1 MAALRGGARRLGS
14 TASLLSFA
22 RIAGAVAGFATQV
35 VLARALQASA
45 LGLFYSVT
53 SMAALVS
60 LIAAHGYP
68 AIASRFLSRYR
79 EKGRQALIAAFVAK
93 ARRDATLYV
102 AIATGGVV
110 AFALLWP
117 GLGTE
122 ARLAIVAAALSIPG
136 SAAIRINGALAA
148 AIRRFAL
155 SYLPDTCIRPFILLA
170 GVALLL
176 ALGVPL
182 SAASVTFLLALIL
195 ALLALV
201 QYLML
206 AEDLP
211 RRAAQPAPSRLI
223 KVWQREAKPLIIVAL
238 FVYFFADVDILIVTP
253 LISSAE
259 TAAIGL
265 CLKLAML
272 IGFVVQ
278 IAHQVV
284 VPDLSDARARK
295 DPVAIRAALVKA
307 LAFPLAITFAATLF
321 VALFGERLL
330 ALFGPEFTS
339 AKLPLLILMGSQLA
353 RALFGPSV
361 QLLTV
366 VGAQKE
372 NAALAIAALV
382 VLVLA
387 NVVLAPLYG
396 VLGAALA
403 VAIGT
408 LFWLVASAIVLDR
421 LSGLRTDA
429 VSLLVGLASTRSAPA

>member
-429 VSLLVGLASTRSAPA
+429 VSLLVRLASTRSAPA

>member
-1 MAALRGGARRLGS
+1 
-14 TASLLSFA
+14 
-22 RIAGAVAGFATQV
+22 
-35 VLARALQASA
+35 
-45 LGLFYSVT
+45 
-53 SMAALVS
+53 
-60 LIAAHGYP
+60 LI
-68 AIASRFLSRYR
+68 L
-79 EKGRQALIAAFVAK
+79 
-93 ARRDATLYV
+93 T
-102 AIATGGVV
+102 
-110 AFALLWP
+110 
-117 GLGTE
+117 
-122 ARLAIVAAALSIPG
+122 
-136 SAAIRINGALAA
+136 
-148 AIRRFAL
+148 
-155 SYLPDTCIRPFILLA
+155 LLA
-170 GVALLL
+170 GV
-176 ALGVPL
+176 
-182 SAASVTFLLALIL
+182 
-195 ALLALV
+195 
-201 QYLML
+201 QYLVL
-206 AEDLP
+206 AKDLP

-330 ALFGPEFTS
+330 ALFGPEFRS
-339 AKLPLLILMGSQLA
+339 AKFPLLILMGSQLA

-382 VLVLA
+382 VLVVA

-429 VSLLVGLASTRSAPA
+429 VSLLARLASTSRASA

>member
-79 EKGRQALIAAFVAK
+79 EKDRQALIAAFVAK
-93 ARRDATLYV
+93 ARRDAMLYV

-122 ARLAIVAAALSIPG
+122 ARLAIVAAALSIPA

-148 AIRRFAL
+148 AIRRFGL
-155 SYLPDTCIRPFILLA
+155 SYLPDTCIRPFLLLA
-170 GVALLL
+170 AVALFF

-182 SAASVTFLLALIL
+182 SPASVTFLLALIL
-195 ALLALV
+195 TLLAGV
-201 QYLML
+201 QYLVL
-206 AEDLP
+206 AKDLP

-382 VLVLA
+382 VLVVA

-429 VSLLVGLASTRSAPA
+429 VSLVRLASTCSAPA

>member
-79 EKGRQALIAAFVAK
+79 EKDRQALIAAFVAK
-93 ARRDATLYV
+93 ARRDAMLYV

-122 ARLAIVAAALSIPG
+122 ARLAIVAAALSIPA

-148 AIRRFAL
+148 AIRRFGL
-155 SYLPDTCIRPFILLA
+155 SYLPDTCIRPFLLLA
-170 GVALLL
+170 AVALFF

-182 SAASVTFLLALIL
+182 SPASVTFLLALIL
-195 ALLALV
+195 TLLAGV
-201 QYLML
+201 QYLVL
-206 AEDLP
+206 AKDLP

-382 VLVLA
+382 VLVVA

-429 VSLLVGLASTRSAPA
+429 VSLLARLASTSRASA